1 MKIGNSGVIA
11 SAFSVFSVC
20 YIIICEFVPL
30 PCSVVDELGLSSW
43 CALIVI
49 NCLKSNYSK

>member
-43 CALIVI
+43 CALIGI
-49 NCLKSNYSK
+49 G